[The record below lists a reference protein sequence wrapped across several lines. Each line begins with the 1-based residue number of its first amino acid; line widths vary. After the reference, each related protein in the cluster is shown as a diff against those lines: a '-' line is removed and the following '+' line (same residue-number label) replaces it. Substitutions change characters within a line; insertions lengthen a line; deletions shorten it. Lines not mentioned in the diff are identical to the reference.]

1 MICQNLVTSCWQ
13 TSSGQ
18 LKHWWEI
25 TTKQLNHNN
34 TATIIITH
42 QQQYTVHATLT
53 TTTTITNKYYNHNN
67 HNPDLHN
74 KQHTT
79 PYYKKDQINIL
90 MLTIH
95 TVFQIFSCCCCC
107 CCLRIKCLRK
117 NWLLLFLTT
126 GHKNVNQQLTTLTLP
141 GGVFGY
147 SNF

>member
-1 MICQNLVTSCWQ
+1 MQNNN
-13 TSSGQ
+13 
-18 LKHWWEI
+18 K
-25 TTKQLNHNN
+25 TTKSQQHSNHNN
-34 TATIIITH
+34 
-42 QQQYTVHATLT
+42 YTPT
-53 TTTTITNKYYNHNN
+53 TMHYSLQHTTITNKYYNHNN

-117 NWLLLFLTT
+117 NWRLLFLTT